1 MSSLNN
7 LNCIL
12 LIDDDIP
19 TNFIHRKVIE
29 KSSIPAHVQVATS
42 AKEGLEFLTYA
53 GKYADTDTIPR
64 PGIIFLD
71 INMPGMNGWDFMDV
85 YRGLDD
91 DQKSRMVVI
100 MLTTSLN
107 PDDRE
112 RALRDEDIVTFMHK
126 PLRPETVMKLVDTY
140 FPQAS

>member
-1 MSSLNN
+1 MTQLKD

-29 KSSIPAHVQVATS
+29 KSGVAAYVQVATS
-42 AKEGLEFLTYA
+42 AKEGLDFLTYT
-53 GKYADTDTIPR
+53 GKYADTKTTPR

-71 INMPGMNGWDFMDV
+71 INMPGMDGWDFMDV
-85 YRGLDD
+85 YRKLDKAHKD
-91 DQKSRMVVI
+91 RMVVI

-107 PDDRE
+107 LDDRE
-112 RALRDEDIVTFMHK
+112 RALKDEDIVTFIHK
-126 PLRPETVMKLVDTY
+126 PLRPEIVVELVEAY
-140 FPQAS
+140 FPKAG

>member
-1 MSSLNN
+1 MTPLRE

-29 KSSIPAHVQVATS
+29 KSKIEAHVQVATS
-42 AKEGLEFLTYA
+42 AKEGLDFLAHA
-53 GKYADTDTIPR
+53 GKYADSETIPR

-85 YRGLDD
+85 YHGLDQA
-91 DQKSRMVVI
+91 QKDRIAVI

-107 PDDRE
+107 LDDRE
-112 RALRDEDIVTFMHK
+112 RALQDEDIVTFIHK
-126 PLRPETVMKLVDTY
+126 PLRPDTVVELVEAY
-140 FPQAS
+140 FPKAG

>member
-1 MSSLNN
+1 MTPLRE

-29 KSSIPAHVQVATS
+29 KSKIEAHVQVAAS
-42 AKEGLEFLTYA
+42 AKEGLDFLTYA
-53 GKYADTDTIPR
+53 GKYAGSENVPR

-85 YRGLDD
+85 YRELDQA
-91 DQKSRMVVI
+91 QKNRIAVI

-107 PDDRE
+107 LDDRE
-112 RALRDEDIVTFMHK
+112 RALQDEDIVTFIHK
-126 PLRPETVMKLVDTY
+126 PLRPETVVELVEAY
-140 FPQAS
+140 FPKAG